1 MEDPTKNEYKPNIYP
16 IMYWA
21 LLYGALSALALFVL
35 KLLSDFITILW
46 FPVFLAGLI
55 WGGFR
60 KYKQDKAAWM
70 AGKGIVGTQKS
81 AVDEFKDAARDITQA
96 TQEMVS
102 RHAQEDAAA
111 VVAAQEAQVQ
121 QDTLAIQD
129 EAALPESAPIPP
141 QPPQEQQS
149 SPESEQIITQEPE
162 NK

>member
-1 MEDPTKNEYKPNIYP
+1 MEDTTPQNEYKPNIYP

-21 LLYGALSALALFVL
+21 ILYGALSALALFVL

-46 FPVFLAGLI
+46 FPVFLAGLV

-70 AGKGIVGTQKS
+70 QGKGIVGTQKS

-102 RHAQEDAAA
+102 RHAQEDAASA
-111 VVAAQEAQVQ
+111 IATQEAQAA
-121 QDTLAIQD
+121 QDQLAIQD
-129 EAALPESAPIPP
+129 EAALPQ
-141 QPPQEQQS
+141 QPSQP
-149 SPESEQIITQEPE
+149 EQIITQEPE
-162 NK
+162 KPV